1 MILWTTE
8 VHERDELKALI
19 GAGQVDGVVVMEIGL
34 VDERIGLLGEA
45 GVPFA
50 LIGRPERSGR
60 LPYVDIDFDAT
71 LGAALEHLA
80 GLGHRTIGLISG
92 VESEAAS
99 RHGPSQRVIWAFD
112 TAIGSH
118 GLVGVTR
125 PCTDTPGA
133 GREIFIS
140 LLADQPD
147 MTALIS
153 MRDLA
158 TVGVLDAIEAHGRR
172 VPDDFSVLAILCS
185 SAVAALCRPRLT
197 ALVPQIRRLAENA
210 VDELIDRIE
219 GRPPARRPRLLP
231 SMLQLGASTGPAPPI
246 ANPRHSESGAQ

>member
-1 MILWTTE
+1 
-8 VHERDELKALI
+8 
-19 GAGQVDGVVVMEIGL
+19 
-34 VDERIGLLGEA
+34 
-45 GVPFA
+45 
-50 LIGRPERSGR
+50 
-60 LPYVDIDFDAT
+60 
-71 LGAALEHLA
+71 
-80 GLGHRTIGLISG
+80 
-92 VESEAAS
+92 
-99 RHGPSQRVIWAFD
+99 
-112 TAIGSH
+112 
-118 GLVGVTR
+118 
-125 PCTDTPGA
+125 
-133 GREIFIS
+133 
-140 LLADQPD
+140 

-197 ALVPQIRRLAENA
+197 VLVPQIRRLAENA
-210 VDELIDRIE
+210 VDELIGRIE